1 MTKIINDIRE
11 SSSDETDIRS
21 FCSAVRNV
29 SIHVWLYATNR
40 TLYMNEKVIRATIVV
55 DLPYD
60 NKLLNDVSELREELK
75 RMLKGYNFSFD
86 VETGHLDH
94 PQQPLNK
101 II

>member
-1 MTKIINDIRE
+1 MND
-11 SSSDETDIRS
+11 
-21 FCSAVRNV
+21 
-29 SIHVWLYATNR
+29 
-40 TLYMNEKVIRATIVV
+40 KVIRATIVV

-60 NKLLNDVSELREELK
+60 NKLLNDVSELRKELK
-75 RMLKGYNFSFD
+75 RILKHNFSFD